1 MRGRG
6 SIFQNALALTGV
18 NLLLRGVSML
28 FRLWLSGQIGAGGIG
43 LLQLVLSAGGFAMT
57 LALAGVRTA
66 AMYLCAEEHGAG
78 RLGGVRRA
86 VRLCLGYALL
96 CSVLAAALLF
106 FSADYLAANWLR
118 DARAADALRIFALS
132 LPLNAAVSVLS
143 AYCTAC
149 GRLRPLIAAEVTEQL
164 VGLLLSALFLQTGA
178 GADLSRAICAPI
190 LGSAF
195 AAIIPAVWL
204 GSLLRR
210 DLRAF
215 APEGAQGLL
224 TRLLRLSLPLAA
236 GDLLRAALR
245 TLEQFLIPLGLSSA
259 GGSAADAM
267 ADYGVI
273 CGMVFPFMTLPAA
286 VLYSLS
292 ELLVPELARCRARGE
307 YARLRRLCSRCLR
320 LGVLFSSCVAALM
333 YLCAQQFG
341 TYIYKSE
348 SVGVYLRLFSPLLP
362 MLYTDA
368 LVDGMCKGLGR
379 QVTCV
384 RNNTITSVLDAV
396 LLWLL
401 LPRYGITGYFV
412 CFTVTHAVNFYL
424 SLLLLLDEAKIRPN
438 WRFAVRLAL
447 SVLAPAAACSCLP
460 ADGLLSVFLRCAVFF
475 LLHVPLAR
483 GLCLLSTDERLW
495 LARAARITRH
505 PARRNNCT

>member
-6 SIFQNALALTGV
+6 SIFQNALVLTGV

-28 FRLWLSGQIGAGGIG
+28 FRLWLSGQIGAAGIG

-57 LALAGVRTA
+57 LGLAGVRTT

-86 VRLCLGYALL
+86 MRLCLGYALL
-96 CSVLAAALLF
+96 CSVFAAALLF
-106 FSADYLAANWLR
+106 FSADWLASGWLR
-118 DARAADALRIFALS
+118 DVRAADALRIFALS
-132 LPLNAAVSVLS
+132 LPLNAAVSVL
-143 AYCTAC
+143 AGYFTAC
-149 GRLRPLIAAEVTEQL
+149 GRLRQLIAAEVTEQL
-164 VGLLLSALFLQTGA
+164 VGLLLSALFLRMGA
-178 GADLSRAICAPI
+178 GAELSRAICAPI
-190 LGSAF
+190 LGSAL
-195 AAIIPAVWL
+195 AALIPAVWL
-204 GSLLRR
+204 GVLLRR

-215 APEGAQGLL
+215 APDRAQEL
-224 TRLLRLSLPLAA
+224 TKRLLRLSLPLAA
-236 GDLLRAALR
+236 GDLLRGALR

-259 GGSAADAM
+259 GGSDTQAM
-267 ADYGVI
+267 ADYGTI
-273 CGMVFPFMTLPAA
+273 CGMVFPFMMLPAA

-320 LGVLFSSCVAALM
+320 MGVWFSACIAALM
-333 YLCAQQFG
+333 YLCAQQLG

-379 QVTCV
+379 QVICV

-396 LLWLL
+396 LLYLL
-401 LPRYGITGYFV
+401 LPRYGITGYFI

-424 SLLLLLDEAKIRPN
+424 SLLLLLDTAKIRPDG
-438 WRFAVRLAL
+438 RFAVRLAL
-447 SVLAPAAACSCLP
+447 SVLAPTAACTCLP
-460 ADGLLSVFLRCAVFF
+460 AEGLLPVFGRCAAF
-475 LLHVPLAR
+475 LLLHLLLAR
-483 GLCLLSTDERLW
+483 RLCLLSADERLW
-495 LARAARITRH
+495 LARAAHITRRT
-505 PARRNNCT
+505 ARRNNCT